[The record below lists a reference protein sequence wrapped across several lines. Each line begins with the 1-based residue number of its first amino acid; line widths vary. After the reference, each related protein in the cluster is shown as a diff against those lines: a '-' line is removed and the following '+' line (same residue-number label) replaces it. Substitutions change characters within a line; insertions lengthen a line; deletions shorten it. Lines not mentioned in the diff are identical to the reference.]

1 MIYFL
6 SLNLKALK
14 ISYNEIA
21 VIRIRDVFYSKNISL
36 TEKKMFSGICF
47 MVADKLCCGTYIDKK
62 TNEEL
67 LLCRI
72 GVKEHDKALEKEDCI
87 PMEFTGRP
95 MKGYV
100 FVTEIGFN
108 TEKKLDYWIQLC
120 LDFNPRAKKSK
131 KQFLILL

>member
-47 MVADKLCCGTYIDKK
+47 MVADKLCCGTHIDKK

-72 GVKEHDKALEKEDCI
+72 GEKEYDKALEKRI
-87 PMEFTGRP
+87 
-95 MKGYV
+95 V
-100 FVTEIGFN
+100 F
-108 TEKKLDYWIQLC
+108 Q
-120 LDFNPRAKKSK
+120 
-131 KQFLILL
+131 